1 MSLLTIPPALCATSL
16 CTREA
21 LEFRACGRGERIATT
36 SLHPKGTCF
45 AARTGWERQH
55 RDGSR
60 GQAEGDG
67 KGAKGARRNVGKV
80 GAFFA
85 LSALFPKK

>member
-1 MSLLTIPPALCATSL
+1 MGVFLLTAGKSTPRRP
-16 CTREA
+16 E
-21 LEFRACGRGERIATT
+21 EEKRIATT

-55 RDGSR
+55 RDGSS

>member
-1 MSLLTIPPALCATSL
+1 MSLLTIPPTLCATSL

-45 AARTGWERQH
+45 AARTGWE
-55 RDGSR
+55 
-60 GQAEGDG
+60 
-67 KGAKGARRNVGKV
+67 
-80 GAFFA
+80 
-85 LSALFPKK
+85 

>member
-1 MSLLTIPPALCATSL
+1 MTIGFRYSKSC
-16 CTREA
+16 EA
-21 LEFRACGRGERIATT
+21 LSVTCGDSSPKGRAKGVH
-36 SLHPKGTCF
+36 LKGTCF

-67 KGAKGARRNVGKV
+67 KGAKEVRRNVGKV
-80 GAFFA
+80 GAVFA